1 MRGIRIGSAVAAL
14 VLAAG
19 ALAQDNAGVPFAIS
33 VEEETSGRFASLPGL
48 HSFAFGRTAGHW
60 VFVTGRT
67 NGFHGFV
74 PPGSSFSRGLA
85 NRTIWVVMP
94 LGKPGA
100 NVWSMPLADVSLP
113 TMVRDQLSSANTC
126 YTQDGDDLVVV
137 GGYGH
142 NSYGERQTYPLLTV
156 LDLPKLVQAV
166 KSGNTALAAD
176 AVRSVEDARM
186 RVTGGELRKLDDGRL
201 YLVFGHD
208 FHGIYLA
215 PDQQQVYTEEVR
227 RFEIQKVLGYP
238 QVVSGSYQPWTH
250 PTEFHRRDLNVEH
263 TILPDGTLGLG
274 AYGGVF
280 TPPTLPNGD
289 PNPNADDVYLAPVYV
304 APTGY
309 SIAGEY
315 AQRMSQYT
323 CANMRLYDRQTR
335 TMYTT
340 FFGGLSRYTYDR
352 AARSF
357 VIAPKQGA
365 PGDPDFLDGVPW
377 IDTVTTLV
385 RNADGAHR
393 EHAHHEAPLPMRMGA
408 NAKFVPVA
416 KTYAAYPTIDHGIL
430 DLWAIRRRTHVGW
443 IVGGIVSPVAQN
455 ANDTTWAMSKV
466 YRVYLDP
473 TPTGAR

>member
-1 MRGIRIGSAVAAL
+1 MMRGALCALHLALLGIAAS
-14 VLAAG
+14 
-19 ALAQDNAGVPFAIS
+19 AQDNAGVPFNLS
-33 VEEETSGRFASLPGL
+33 VEEDVSGRFAAMPGL
-48 HSFAFGRTAGHW
+48 HSFAFGRTPGHW
-60 VFVTGRT
+60 VFVSGRT

-74 PPGSSFSRGLA
+74 PPGSSFSRGFA
-85 NRTIWVVMP
+85 NRRIYVVAP
-94 LGKPGA
+94 FARAGENL
-100 NVWSMPLADVSLP
+100 WSMALADLAIP
-113 TMVRDQLSSANTC
+113 TEVRDQLGSANTC
-126 YTQDGDDLVVV
+126 YAQDGDDLVIV

-142 NSYGERQTYPLLTV
+142 NSSGERQTYPRLTV

-166 KSGNTALAAD
+166 KAGNAALAAD

-186 RVTGGELRKLDDGRL
+186 RVTGGELRKLDDGRF

-208 FHGIYLA
+208 FNGIYLA
-215 PDQQQVYTEEVR
+215 PDQQQTYTEEIR
-227 RFEIQKVLGYP
+227 RFRVERVLGNP
-238 QVVSGSYQPWTH
+238 QIVAGSYEAWTH
-250 PTEFHRRDLNVEH
+250 PTEFHRRDLNVEP

-289 PNPNADDVYLAPVYV
+289 PNPDADDVYFAPVYV
-304 APTGY
+304 TPNGATVV
-309 SIAGEY
+309 GEY

-340 FFGGLSRYTYDR
+340 FFGGISRYTYDR
-352 AARSF
+352 VDRRF
-357 VIAPKQGA
+357 VVAPKQGVA
-365 PGDPDFLDGVPW
+365 GDPDFLDGVPW
-377 IDTVTTLV
+377 IDTITTLV
-385 RNADGAHR
+385 RDANGDHR
-393 EHAHHEAPLPMRMGA
+393 EHAHHEAPLPALMGA
-408 NAKFVPVA
+408 NAKFVPAA
-416 KTYAAYPTIDHGIL
+416 KPYAAHATTDHGIL
-430 DLWAIRRRTHVGW
+430 DLRAIRRRTHVGW